1 MFFLNRRSAE
11 ADDAKDC
18 TYRVFPNHKIACIP
32 QAKITSLTQTFS
44 DVASF
49 AQLTSR
55 LILLFLCSANFTETN
70 FDIRGELKGGSM
82 EGASLLL

>member
-1 MFFLNRRSAE
+1 MFFLNKRSAE
-11 ADDAKDC
+11 ADDAKDY

-44 DVASF
+44 DVTSF

-55 LILLFLCSANFTETN
+55 LILLFLCGANFTETN
-70 FDIRGELKGGSM
+70 FNIRRELKGGSM